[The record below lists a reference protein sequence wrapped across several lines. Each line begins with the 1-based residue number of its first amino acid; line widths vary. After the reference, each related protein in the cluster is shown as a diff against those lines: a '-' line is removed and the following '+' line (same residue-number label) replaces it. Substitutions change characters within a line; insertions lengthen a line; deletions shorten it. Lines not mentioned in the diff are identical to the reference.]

1 MNYTKILFLFRLFIC
16 IHRQCVFIA
25 ISMDRTSWYAYLLM
39 NWLFVFFY
47 WTHFSYCFHWFGN
60 ADKFRFDYF
69 YGMHSLWWTGMHI
82 LKIKFTSLS
91 FAIDWYLWN
100 ALVSLRCIIDIQGV
114 CADSCALC
122 SKTKTFKNSYYFGW
136 SWSNCNQ
143 WCGCQNACSK
153 CRNQASI
160 FWCKYI

>member
-1 MNYTKILFLFRLFIC
+1 MHIYWWIDFLFFFTEHIFLI
-16 IHRQCVFIA
+16 VFIDLE
-25 ISMDRTSWYAYLLM
+25 MLT
-39 NWLFVFFY
+39 N
-47 WTHFSYCFHWFGN
+47 
-60 ADKFRFDYF
+60 FDSIIFMECTVYDGQVCIF
-69 YGMHSLWWTGMHI
+69 
-82 LKIKFTSLS
+82 KKNKFTSLS

-122 SKTKTFKNSYYFGW
+122 SKTKTFKNSYHFGW

-153 CRNQASI
+153 CGNQASI